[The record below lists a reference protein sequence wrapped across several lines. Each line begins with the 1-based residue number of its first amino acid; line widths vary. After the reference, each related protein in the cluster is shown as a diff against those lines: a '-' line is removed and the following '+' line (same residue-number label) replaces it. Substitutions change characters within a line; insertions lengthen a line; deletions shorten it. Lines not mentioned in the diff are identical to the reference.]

1 MFQNSPKCSPEI
13 AQKAVKS
20 LNVLFNLLPV
30 IHDVVPRGLEPRLG
44 SSSRLS
50 AAAATA
56 VRQILDGVS
65 YLERILSPALDR
77 DAPIGWDF
85 NG

>member
-1 MFQNSPKCSPEI
+1 MNFKVKMQSLISHLARHGVPHDFF
-13 AQKAVKS
+13 AAV
-20 LNVLFNLLPV
+20 V
-30 IHDVVPRGLEPRLG
+30 HDVVPRGLEPRLG